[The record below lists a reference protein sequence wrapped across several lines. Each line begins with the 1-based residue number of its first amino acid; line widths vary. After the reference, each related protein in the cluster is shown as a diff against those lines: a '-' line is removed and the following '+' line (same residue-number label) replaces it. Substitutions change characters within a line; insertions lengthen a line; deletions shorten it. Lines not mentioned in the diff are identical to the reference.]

1 MAQEVTE
8 LKIMFV
14 GSVDSIVKNLTKTVT
29 KLNHYREVAMNKVV
43 REQEKAA
50 YLRTSA
56 NDIDEL
62 ARNLEVEANRAT
74 KIAENIENFLAV

>member
-29 KLNHYREVAMNKVV
+29 KLNHYRGVAMNKVV

-50 YLRTSA
+50 HLRASA
-56 NDIDEL
+56 NDSDEL

-74 KIAENIENFLAV
+74 KIAENIENLLAV